1 MRKKMIAIGC
11 MMALT
16 AAMVTGCAGTSGSS
30 SNSSTK
36 AATEQN
42 TDGNDKMQ
50 GRPQDDNSKMV
61 KVTKVDGSTIT
72 AAVGENPGG
81 PGGKGGHGGN
91 GPDGQTPP
99 DQKDDA
105 NQTDGNSSSDDKQAS
120 PERPDDNGSSNDS
133 SSDNSS
139 QNSDKKDD
147 KGPQGK
153 MEFTATDETLTFT
166 ITSDTKITTGGRD
179 NQKEASADDIKEN
192 SILRVT
198 VNDNNEAESI
208 EIMGS

>member
-1 MRKKMIAIGC
+1 MRKKIIAIGC

-81 PGGKGGHGGN
+81 PGGKVARTVM
-91 GPDGQTPP
+91 DRM
-99 DQKDDA
+99 DRRRRIKRMIRD
-105 NQTDGNSSSDDKQAS
+105 
-120 PERPDDNGSSNDS
+120 RR
-133 SSDNSS
+133 
-139 QNSDKKDD
+139 
-147 KGPQGK
+147 
-153 MEFTATDETLTFT
+153 
-166 ITSDTKITTGGRD
+166 GRW
-179 NQKEASADDIKEN
+179 S
-192 SILRVT
+192 LRQP
-198 VNDNNEAESI
+198 
-208 EIMGS
+208 MKP

>member
-1 MRKKMIAIGC
+1 MRKKIIAIGC

-81 PGGKGGHGGN
+81 PGGKGGPDGN

-99 DQKDDA
+99 DQ
-105 NQTDGNSSSDDKQAS
+105 
-120 PERPDDNGSSNDS
+120 
-133 SSDNSS
+133 
-139 QNSDKKDD
+139 KDD